1 MTDKTEP
8 TTTKSK
14 TTGLKKAGTQKRKLQ
29 ASKNMQKQ
37 DKDGP
42 KRPVKSKKKKMQPE
56 NGYHEPEE
64 LNFNNAGKN
73 QIMQKPQKIKHRKKS
88 PIKLK
93 LPKMPPSSSMDLN
106 SLSMEHEGNAMLPP
120 FQQYSAPAAAM
131 MASSNLIPQLQSL
144 LPQTPLPLSAI
155 AAPSPANYDL
165 TDRDSVRQLLSS
177 RG

>member
-1 MTDKTEP
+1 MAEKREL
-8 TTTKSK
+8 TTAKSK
-14 TTGLKKAGTQKRKLQ
+14 KTGVKKAETQKRKLQ
-29 ASKNMQKQ
+29 ASKTVQKR
-37 DKDGP
+37 DKEGP
-42 KRPVKSKKKKMQPE
+42 KQPVKSKKKKMQPE
-56 NGYHEPEE
+56 NGYHESEE
-64 LNFNNAGKN
+64 LNFNNAGEN
-73 QIMQKPQKIKHRKKS
+73 QIMQKPKKIKHRKKS

-106 SLSMEHEGNAMLPP
+106 SLPTELGGNMMLPP
-120 FQQYSAPAAAM
+120 FQQYSASATAITN
-131 MASSNLIPQLQSL
+131 SNLIPQLQSL